1 MPLTLL
7 PVTAADHPNLTF
19 GELTKKLG
27 EMWKAM
33 STGEKA
39 PYEV

>member
-7 PVTAADHPNLTF
+7 PVTAAEHPEMTF

-27 EMWKAM
+27 EIWKAM
-33 STGEKA
+33 SAEEKA